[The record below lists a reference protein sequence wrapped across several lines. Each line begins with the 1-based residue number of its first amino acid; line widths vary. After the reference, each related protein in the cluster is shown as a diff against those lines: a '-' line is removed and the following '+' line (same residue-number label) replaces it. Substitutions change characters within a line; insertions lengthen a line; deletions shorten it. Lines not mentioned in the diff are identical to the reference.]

1 MKPLIL
7 IVEDEAPITE
17 ILLYNLAS
25 AGFRTAHA
33 ADGAQALETMG
44 RENPDL
50 VILDWMLPK
59 LSGIEVCR
67 AIRRTP
73 EWMRLPVIML
83 TAKGE
88 EGDRVRGL
96 NAGADDYVVKPFS
109 PAELIARIRAVLRRT
124 GADSEGEPLRSG
136 SLVMDLQTHKVTRA
150 GRDVALGP
158 TEFRLL
164 RALMERPGA
173 VLGRQELLE
182 QVWGRDIHVEPRT
195 VDVHIRRIRKSLNME
210 GQPDAIRTVRS
221 AGYALAV
228 EGAGS
233 TRPAGVD

>member
-17 ILLYNLAS
+17 MLLYNLES

-33 ADGAQALETMG
+33 ADGSLALETMG
-44 RENPDL
+44 REKPDL
-50 VILDWMLPK
+50 VILDWMLPH
-59 LSGIEVCR
+59 LTGIEVCR

-73 EWMRLPVIML
+73 EWLHLPVIML
-83 TAKGE
+83 TARGE

-109 PAELIARIRAVLRRT
+109 PVELIARIRAVLRRT
-124 GADSEGEPLRSG
+124 GPGDSAEPVCVGTLA
-136 SLVMDLQTHKVTRA
+136 MDLQTHKVTRA
-150 GRDVALGP
+150 GRDIALGP

-164 RALMERPGA
+164 QVLMGRPGE
-173 VLGRQELLE
+173 VFDRQALLE

-195 VDVHIRRIRKSLNME
+195 VDVHIRRIRKALNAG
-210 GQPDAIRTVRS
+210 GQPDAVRTVRS

-228 EGAGS
+228 EGI
-233 TRPAGVD
+233 